1 MPKPIE
7 PSTKNNMAKR
17 MDNNEGC
24 HATGVYASKIKANT
38 GGSAMDAMLVNR
50 FARLIVTD
58 SEIWGLMRGLDGVG
72 VDI

>member
-17 MDNNEGC
+17 MDNIEGC
-24 HATGVYASKIKANT
+24 HATGVYTSKIKPNS